1 MNFIYNM
8 NLKKKRYAIVCLL
21 MVVTILA
28 LSTVTAYATDEEA
41 RDAYYDELTEEPSY
55 QVIKADVIEITFDD
69 LDVDKPDTPKFL
81 DVRYQQLKVR
91 LKSGPHKGEVFHVR
105 NTVEMVNPYKLIFKE
120 GDVALL
126 RVTDDEN
133 GKVENIQ
140 VYEKGRDGPI
150 YFMITIFLL
159 MLVAIGGR
167 KGLNSVISLVVT
179 GLLIYFILLP
189 LILNGHSPI
198 WVSLLVSVLSTV
210 ITFLLISG
218 NNRKTYSALIGT
230 VGGLLVGGVFA
241 YIIGSMSSLT
251 GLSGEDAQ
259 LLAYLP
265 QSVTLDFK
273 GILFA
278 GILIGA
284 LGAIMDVTL
293 SVASA
298 MFEVEAVHPE
308 IKTKDLIKS
317 GMNVGR
323 DVMGSMSNTLIL
335 AYTGGALQMML
346 LFIAFKLTMV
356 EIMNMDVIATEL
368 VRAFAG
374 SIGIVSAIPLTA
386 ISCGALRHREG
397 KA

>member
-1 MNFIYNM
+1 M
-8 NLKKKRYAIVCLL
+8 KKWIASLLILVC
-21 MVVTILA
+21 MGAMFTGGWALA
-28 LSTVTAYATDEEA
+28 DDAEQRE
-41 RDAYYDELTEEPSY
+41 AYYDDLTQKPSY
-55 QVIKADVIEITFDD
+55 KVIKADVLEITYDD
-69 LDVDKPDTPKFL
+69 LDVEKPDMPTFL
-81 DVRYQQLKVR
+81 DTRYQQLYVQLR
-91 LKSGPHKGEVFHVR
+91 SGAHKGETFHVR
-105 NTVEMVNPYKLIFKE
+105 NTVEMVNPYKLIFEK

-126 RVTDDEN
+126 RVTEDDQ
-133 GKVENIQ
+133 GQVANIQ
-140 VYEKGRDGPI
+140 VYEKGRDTPI
-150 YFMITIFLL
+150 YFMIGAFIVLL
-159 MLVAIGGR
+159 LLVGGR
-167 KGLNSVISLVVT
+167 KGLQSTISLVVT
-179 GLLIYFILLP
+179 GLLIYFVLLP
-189 LILNGHSPI
+189 LILRGHSPI
-198 WVSLLVSVLSTV
+198 WVSLLVSIVSTV

-218 NNRKTYSALIGT
+218 ANRKTYSALIGT
-230 VGGLLVGGVFA
+230 VGGLLIGGIFA

-251 GLSGEDAQ
+251 GLSSEDAQ

-265 QSVTLDFK
+265 QSINLDFK

-298 MFEVEAVHPE
+298 MYEVESVHPK
-308 IKTKDLIKS
+308 ITTKDLIKS

-346 LFIAFKLTMV
+346 LFLAFNLSLV
-356 EIMNMDVIATEL
+356 EIMNMDIIATEL

-386 ISCGALRHREG
+386 FSSGLLRQSH
-397 KA
+397 K

>member
-1 MNFIYNM
+1 MLIANT
-8 NLKKKRYAIVCLL
+8 KRNIKTLLVLFSLILLVCI
-21 MVVTILA
+21 TGSSFA
-28 LSTVTAYATDEEA
+28 DESREE
-41 RDAYYDELTEEPSY
+41 YYDELTSEPSY
-55 QVIKADVIEITFDD
+55 EVLKADVLEITFDD
-69 LDVDKPDTPKFL
+69 LNIDKPDTPKYL

-91 LKSGPHKGEVFHVR
+91 IKSGPHKGEVFHVR
-105 NTVEMVNPYKLIFKE
+105 NTVEMVNPYKLIFEK

-126 RVTDDEN
+126 RVTEDDSD
-133 GKVENIQ
+133 KIINIQ

-150 YFMITIFLL
+150 FVMITVFLL
-159 MLVAIGGR
+159 MLIAIGGR
-167 KGLNSVISLVVT
+167 KGLNSVVSLIVT
-179 GLLIYFILLP
+179 GLLIYYILLP
-189 LILNGHSPI
+189 LILDGYSPI

-230 VGGLLVGGVFA
+230 VGGLLIGGIFA

-251 GLSGEDAQ
+251 GLSSEDAQ

-265 QSVTLDFK
+265 QSITLDFK

-298 MFEVEAVHPE
+298 MFEVESVHPE
-308 IKTKDLIKS
+308 IKTPDLIKS

-356 EIMNMDVIATEL
+356 EIMNMDIIATEL

-386 ISCGALRHREG
+386 LSCGMLRHRENST
-397 KA
+397 K